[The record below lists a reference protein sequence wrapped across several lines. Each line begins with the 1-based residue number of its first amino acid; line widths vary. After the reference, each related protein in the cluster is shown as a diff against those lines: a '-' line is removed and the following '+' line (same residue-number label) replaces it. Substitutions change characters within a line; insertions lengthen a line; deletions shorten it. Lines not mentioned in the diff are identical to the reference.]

1 VGDSDVVEVRLLG
14 GLHVVRPDGRPVRDE
29 EWRTTKSAD
38 LLRLLALSSGKPV
51 PVAGLLDKFWPEV
64 EPPRAKASLRTAL
77 THIRAAIGRES
88 VVRSRAGL
96 VLGNAW
102 VDVTAYRMLA
112 GDARGCVRTGQHA
125 DLVRL
130 ARESES
136 LYTSDFEAFDDDAPW
151 AIGARESLID
161 TRKGMLS
168 DAAESAVELRWFRDA
183 VDFAETAIAIDPG
196 LERAHRAVMRA
207 YAGLG
212 ETERALGAFERCRRN
227 LLSALGADP
236 SSQTASVHLQILSG
250 PVPSFPAGRLVGR
263 DAEVRS
269 LVSLLTS
276 SVRSGGPTVVRVT
289 GEPGTGRDAVLD
301 RAVRDLGEARSRV
314 VVCPS
319 EEQSQYAADNVRAA
333 LLTQDGPGVVPTV
346 VVVSA
351 ALPHGSTATVGD
363 PALLAAGVREREV
376 PVGPLPFDSL
386 NELATSVLAGPVS
399 PTLVHHL
406 ERESAGRAGAAV
418 TLLRGWSA
426 RGSVVWTSDGLEI
439 VSSDAGWEEEHSFG
453 RVLHEIYRQ
462 LSFDQ
467 IDLMQVMAVLNR
479 PMTPVELAPLYAA
492 RSGQQDAPG
501 WGVEDLERLL
511 DRLTDVGALR
521 TGHRGYEFRHPRLRD
536 ATTAWTRPSA
546 RRRLQARL
554 VACGLVRQGLQER
567 RTGRSAPAST
577 PDAERT
583 LLTA

>member
-1 VGDSDVVEVRLLG
+1 MGETEVIEVRLLG
-14 GLHVVRPDGRPVRDE
+14 GLHVVKPDGRPVRDE
-29 EWRTTKSAD
+29 EWRTLKSAD
-38 LLRLLALSSGKPV
+38 LLRLLALSSGKPL
-51 PVAGLLDKFWPEV
+51 PVSGLLDKFWPEA
-64 EPPRAKASLRTAL
+64 EQPRAKASLRTAL
-77 THIRAAIGRES
+77 THIRGAIGPES

-96 VLGNAW
+96 ALGNAW

-112 GDARGCVRTGQHA
+112 GDARGCVRTGRHA

-151 AIGARESLID
+151 AIGARETLIE
-161 TRKGMLS
+161 TRKGLLS

-196 LERAHRAVMRA
+196 LERAHRALMRA

-212 ETERALGAFERCRRN
+212 ETERALGAFERCRGN

-236 SSQTASVHLQILSG
+236 SPLTASVHLQILSG
-250 PVPSFPAGRLVGR
+250 PVQSFPDGRLVGR
-263 DAEVRS
+263 DTEVQA
-269 LVSLLTS
+269 LVTTLQS
-276 SVRSGGPTVVRVT
+276 SVHAGGPTLVRVT
-289 GEPGTGRDAVLD
+289 GEAGTGRDSVLD
-301 RAVRDLGEARSRV
+301 RAVRNLGDARSHV

-333 LLTQDGPGVVPTV
+333 LLTQGAPGVVPTV

-351 ALPHGSTATVGD
+351 ALPSSHTHPD
-363 PALLAAGVREREV
+363 PALRAAGVREREV
-376 PVGPLPFDSL
+376 PVGPLSFADL
-386 NELATSVLAGPVS
+386 GELARSVLAGPVS

-406 ERESAGRAGAAV
+406 ERESAGRAGTAV
-418 TLLRGWSA
+418 SLLRGWSA
-426 RGSVVWTSDGLEI
+426 GGSVVWTSDGLEI

-453 RVLHEIYRQ
+453 QVLHAIYRQ
-462 LSFDQ
+462 LTFDQ
-467 IDLMQVMAVLNR
+467 IDLMQAMALLNR
-479 PMTPVELAPLYAA
+479 PMTPVELAPLYAVRA
-492 RSGQQDAPG
+492 GSDQTSGQTSGEAPS
-501 WGVEDLERLL
+501 WAAEDLEMLL

-521 TGHRGYEFRHPRLRD
+521 TGPRGYEFRHPRLRD

-554 VACGLVRQGLQER
+554 VESGLVRKGLPER
-567 RTGRSAPAST
+567 RVGRAGG
-577 PDAERT
+577 R
-583 LLTA
+583 